1 MWNENS
7 GSLPDP
13 DTLIQ
18 FLLTPMNKTGAEE
31 TVPKKNE
38 SKCRSVDRCRRQ
50 GDESGGSTPAPAP
63 APSPAAESD
72 DCVRSRIQRLERQL
86 EAIRASQQ
94 AAASRSPSPPVREK
108 RVTFAVSNSERS
120 ASESEADTAAGDVH
134 SDPDVMA
141 MLTPQAC
148 KLCSAYAQRY
158 REEQR
163 ERVKQEV
170 TSATL
175 GQALCAAEAERD
187 KLKAGLGHIQNEIQ
201 RMKEETVRLEG
212 SRDKTVRELRRSEED
227 RSDLQLKLKVMS
239 ECVRKRDLELSIQR
253 QALDDRDRRMKDA
266 QSEGHATTNKLLVA
280 QEQLQQLRTEHAAQT
295 QKITELK
302 DLLAEREK
310 QHMAE
315 MKKKHCADNPAVQKL
330 IIKAADEAR
339 TAALKEAAAARAK
352 AERETAQLRKD
363 NERMTAALAK
373 FKERFTELADD
384 KSAAL
389 EKMER
394 QKRQL
399 DEAAAAAK
407 QKDQKIG
414 ELNQTLKSVR
424 EEIEKLEAQR
434 KADQTAHSAAVAFL
448 ENKVKQQTAAQ
459 DLIAKEIADAEHVK
473 KQLEEAE
480 KRLSEE
486 TTLRRAGDARLSVLK
501 KQLDEMTAEH
511 TAGLGK
517 LQKQLEEARAELAK
531 SKEAVAAKE
540 KQVTSVTDQL
550 RQTKQA
556 AAAAAAAH
564 NASRGRGDAS
574 SELETEK
581 RRSHRLQVELDRL
594 TENKAQLISRLE
606 HAERELDRCAKK
618 NEGWSK
624 LWEEKVE
631 LIRKL
636 ESQVKMG
643 RSMNDDKVVNLRH
656 ERDRAMDL
664 AKQAAK
670 KLQTLD
676 SEYQAK
682 MDEMHALFEAQLD
695 GVRAAKD
702 HELKKS
708 AERAQ
713 QIEQMLREVSA
724 ETAASRSSLED
735 KMRRIHLITQSFEP

>member
-38 SKCRSVDRCRRQ
+38 SK

-540 KQVTSVTDQL
+540 KQV
-550 RQTKQA
+550 
-556 AAAAAAAH
+556 
-564 NASRGRGDAS
+564 
-574 SELETEK
+574 
-581 RRSHRLQVELDRL
+581 ELDRL

-708 AERAQ
+708 AERVQ